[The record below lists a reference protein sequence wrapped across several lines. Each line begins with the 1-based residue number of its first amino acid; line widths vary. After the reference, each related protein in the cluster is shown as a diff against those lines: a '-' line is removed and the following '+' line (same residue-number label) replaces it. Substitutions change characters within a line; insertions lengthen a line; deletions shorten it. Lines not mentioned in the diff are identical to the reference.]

1 MDKLCLKYDVARIVL
16 YVNIYTTYI
25 SIYITCISYTYI
37 YIFIYMYILHY
48 LQFLHRTTSSPHQAY
63 PDHVCWVSPT
73 TRGSSTKAKAAKAQA
88 TLKSKPPERSTAG
101 KKHAKGYPIGEY
113 ILFWDSSTT
122 SCPGCFNM
130 FSKKTRKYY
139 WILWDSIE
147 VTA

>member
-1 MDKLCLKYDVARIVL
+1 MINTQCFGRKGS
-16 YVNIYTTYI
+16 VNFPHSNMSIY
-25 SIYITCISYTYI
+25 IYITCISYTH
-37 YIFIYMYILHY
+37 IYMYILHY

-101 KKHAKGYPIGEY
+101 KKNAKGYPIGEY
-113 ILFWDSSTT
+113 IRFWDSSTT

-130 FSKKTRKYY
+130 FSKKNTE
-139 WILWDSIE
+139 ILLDSMGFY
-147 VTA
+147 